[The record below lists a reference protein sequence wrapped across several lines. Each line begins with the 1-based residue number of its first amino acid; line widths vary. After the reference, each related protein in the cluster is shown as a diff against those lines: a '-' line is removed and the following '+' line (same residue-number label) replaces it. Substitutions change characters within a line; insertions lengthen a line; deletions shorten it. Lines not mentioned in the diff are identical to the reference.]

1 MKIKLDLTKI
11 DKSKIVERSYTNREG
26 KNVVVKELSLETVAL
41 KAPQPILNKDKQP
54 VEGTTWKLM
63 KTHFVCH
70 EQTKEEKEQ
79 RVQSIIVGEGVSF
92 VDRVAQ
98 GDEELQQVQR
108 QFMGKK
114 DDSKSES
121 ELLAESIPF

>member
-41 KAPQPILNKDKQP
+41 KAPQPILNKNKQP
-54 VEGTTWKLM
+54 VEGATWKLM

-70 EQTKEEKEQ
+70 EQTKEEKEM
-79 RVQSIIVGEGVSF
+79 RVESKIVGEGVSF
-92 VDRVAQ
+92 VDKP
-98 GDEELQQVQR
+98 QQFNMDIESTEVT
-108 QFMGKK
+108 
-114 DDSKSES
+114 SKGYNGEQ
-121 ELLAESIPF
+121 INPQDVPW